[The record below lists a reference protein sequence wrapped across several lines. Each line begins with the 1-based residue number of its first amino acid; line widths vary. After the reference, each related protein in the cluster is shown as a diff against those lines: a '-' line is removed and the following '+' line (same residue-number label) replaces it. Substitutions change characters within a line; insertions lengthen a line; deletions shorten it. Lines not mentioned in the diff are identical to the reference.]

1 MTSLATP
8 LRQGERTPGKP
19 PERHSAHAQAHEDHG
34 RAEPQTARINEQ
46 PRHFHLGRTPHPCI
60 SSSQRIVM
68 SSVSTH
74 SAKPACLSLIVD
86 ICPYPESADAR
97 TAQLILG

>member
-1 MTSLATP
+1 
-8 LRQGERTPGKP
+8 
-19 PERHSAHAQAHEDHG
+19 
-34 RAEPQTARINEQ
+34 
-46 PRHFHLGRTPHPCI
+46 
-60 SSSQRIVM
+60 M

-97 TAQLILG
+97 M